1 MISDDDYLDLPEDP
15 ELAFLHLER
24 AFREKLQE
32 RIDKGNNNTSPY
44 QDYYTDYVTDTCAA
58 AEALDVGPKE
68 WKNIE
73 LDRDNYYADYRDF
86 AASAQKFTLTLR
98 IKHSRRAKKY
108 SVPLDANTRSDIHD
122 YLTKLL
128 ELANKL
134 EIPIWKRESILNKI
148 SDLATEIE
156 RPRARFDVVASFL
169 LEAASVAGQM
179 GEKLEPWRKWVDSIS
194 RLLGAAKEDEAK
206 TLPAPEKP
214 RELPAPDK
222 LAELDDEIP
231 F

>member
-24 AFREKLQE
+24 VFRDKLQK
-32 RIDKGNNNTSPY
+32 RMDAGNNNSPY
-44 QDYYTDYVTDTCAA
+44 EDYYTDYVTDTCAA
-58 AEALDVGPKE
+58 AEALDVGPQE
-68 WKNIE
+68 WRRIE
-73 LDRDNYYADYRDF
+73 LDRDNYYAQYRDF

-98 IKHSRRAKKY
+98 IKHSRRAKQY
-108 SVPLDANTRSDIHD
+108 SVPLDTKTRSEIQD
-122 YLTKLL
+122 YLTKLR

-134 EIPIWKRESILNKI
+134 EIPSWKRSSLLSKI
-148 SDLATEIE
+148 SELAAEIE
-156 RPRARFDVVASFL
+156 RPRARFEVVASFL
-169 LEAASVAGQM
+169 LETASVAGQM
-179 GEKLEPWRKWVDSIS
+179 GEKLEPWRKWIDSIS

-206 TLPAPEKP
+206 ALPAPEKP